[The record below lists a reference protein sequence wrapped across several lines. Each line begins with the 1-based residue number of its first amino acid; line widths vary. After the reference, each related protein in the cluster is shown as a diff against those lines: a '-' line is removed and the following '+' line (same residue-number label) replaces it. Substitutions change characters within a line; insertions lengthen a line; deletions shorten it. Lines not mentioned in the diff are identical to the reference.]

1 MNTSKA
7 KLLKAQNNKIHM
19 YTDLN
24 YEKVYTLKIMDT
36 TDIST
41 KIELQVTNSRNNQLD
56 LVVTIDV
63 IENSFENFVF
73 MIINNVKITEVTDDD
88 EIEKINRF
96 KELAKH
102 PITSTLDY
110 ILDLIN
116 KGITDK
122 YFIEERIKDFLPP
135 YSLFS
140 VNYNE

>member
-1 MNTSKA
+1 MNTSNA

-63 IENSFENFVF
+63 IENSFENFIF
-73 MIINNVKITEVTDDD
+73 SIIDNVKITEVTDDD

-122 YFIEERIKDFLPP
+122 YFIEERIKDFQPP